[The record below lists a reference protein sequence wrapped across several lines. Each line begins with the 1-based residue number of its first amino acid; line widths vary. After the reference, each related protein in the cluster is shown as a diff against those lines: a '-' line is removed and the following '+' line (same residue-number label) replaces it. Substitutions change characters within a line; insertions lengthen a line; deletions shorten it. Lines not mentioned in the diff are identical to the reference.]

1 MSAQTAGEQARL
13 IMEAVAV
20 LHARGYGLLKLY
32 CYVKEG
38 LGAWRHWIFASD
50 AFPTNIWH
58 WPGMAAHGSL
68 PGHALFDGST
78 PEDVA
83 DSMLREAPQVLD
95 AARGQDATYVNWYR
109 EMLLAYP
116 SDVLVMESPS
126 TAEMFRHGPVPVPQ
140 LKAWEWVPPV
150 LSPEEIKAQE
160 EAARQQMMQMARERW
175 ARRHKHQK

>member
-1 MSAQTAGEQARL
+1 MSTQTAEEQARL

-32 CYVKEG
+32 CYVKDG

-50 AFPTNIWH
+50 AFPTDIWH
-58 WPGMAAHGSL
+58 WPGPSAHGSL
-68 PGHALFDGST
+68 PGFELFEGNT
-78 PEDVA
+78 PEEVA
-83 DSMLREAPQVLD
+83 DSMLHEAPQVLD

-109 EMLLAYP
+109 EILLAYP
-116 SDVLVMESPS
+116 EDVLAMEAPS
-126 TAEMFRHGPVPVPQ
+126 IAAMLRHGPVVVPK

-160 EAARQQMMQMARERW
+160 EAARERMMQTARERR
-175 ARRHKHQK
+175 ARHQKR